1 MTTLEFLKSKGLI
14 AEGNS
19 EFVIKFEDGREF
31 ELNRLIGEFDIQ
43 RQYTQRELQRKNEN
57 LQEVLKQSCQR
68 FNAQLMSVFYLLGSL
83 QKMGTHHEK
92 EVAIRFL
99 RTTIGDLLQKG
110 GDHLEWDQELFNIPF

>member
-14 AEGNS
+14 EEGKT
-19 EFVIKFEDGREF
+19 EFFIRFDDGREF
-31 ELNRLIGEFDIQ
+31 ELNRLICEYDQQ
-43 RQYTQRELQRKNEN
+43 RQYKHRELERKLEN
-57 LQEVLKQSCQR
+57 KQELLNQSCQR

-99 RTTIGDLLQKG
+99 RQTVSDLLQKG
-110 GDHLEWDQELFNIPF
+110 GDRLEWDQELFDIPF